1 MSWKNKE
8 FSLGQL
14 IDINIADYQE
24 TIQNI
29 SIKASQEASLRRQLD
44 SIKAVWES
52 LEFSTKEYKNNIF
65 ILVDLEKIQI
75 QLDGSLTNINN
86 VMGNRYIAKHKK
98 EGGELKSNLDLF
110 VEIFDMWKE

>member
-8 FSLGQL
+8 FSLGRL

-65 ILVDLEKIQI
+65 ILVDLEEIQI
-75 QLDGSLTNINN
+75 QLDDSLTNINN

-98 EGGELKSNLDLF
+98 QGSELKSNLDLF